1 MAGNVNSLIHGCTLL
16 LIPLNGHSKNF
27 YERICML
34 LPCPFQNF
42 IFIIAYDSAVR
53 DRKRKTYIIFTASIK
68 WFSIKSKAGES
79 KY

>member
-1 MAGNVNSLIHGCTLL
+1 
-16 LIPLNGHSKNF
+16 
-27 YERICML
+27 ML